1 MSEYGVTSNGVVIKR
16 LDTIIDELH
25 SELSEG
31 WGVNTRLNPKSY
43 LNVQLTAFADKIA
56 ELWEF
61 GAEVYY
67 SMYPSSATGISLD
80 NAAQFG
86 GSTREQA
93 AKTYYPIHCQG
104 IDGTVITTDT
114 MIRSDT
120 NPPINFIAAESK
132 GISRSTCNKAQIKV
146 LTVESDS
153 VYTVAL
159 NGLLYSYTAKEDD
172 DEAAILSGLAAAI
185 TSEEFTSKV
194 DNGLLFVEAVDM
206 QSSNALVLTE
216 NLTTESVTSV
226 INFGSEEYGEVV
238 LPNGTITKI
247 VKGVTGFQNCTNLI
261 DYIAGRLR
269 ETDVEF
275 RKSYVDKIFVRSSRM
290 LSSIKSAILQNV
302 QGVGSVA
309 AYENDTNE
317 TDSEGRPPHSI
328 EIVVDG
334 GSNTEIAEQ
343 ILDQKAGGITTYG
356 SIEVDV
362 PGEEGEDITIRFNRP
377 TYVYIW
383 FKVDVTMSQTESLPP
398 NYADLIK
405 ESIVSQ
411 MAGVEAGSKVITQKF
426 ISQIYKSV
434 AGIDYIDITAFSTP
448 DAAGKPGDYTER
460 TITISPRQRAVT
472 DETRIEVTLDG

>member
-16 LDTIIDELH
+16 LDTIMEELH

-31 WGVNTRLNPKSY
+31 WGINTRLNPKSY

-120 NPPINFIAAESK
+120 NPPINFIAAEAK
-132 GISRSTCNKAQIKV
+132 GISRSACNKAQIKV

-194 DNGLLFVEAVDM
+194 DNGLLFVEAVDI
-206 QSSNALVLTE
+206 QSSNALPSSCGL
-216 NLTTESVTSV
+216 
-226 INFGSEEYGEVV
+226 YPCCGERNPLV
-238 LPNGTITKI
+238 
-247 VKGVTGFQNCTNLI
+247 
-261 DYIAGRLR
+261 
-269 ETDVEF
+269 ET
-275 RKSYVDKIFVRSSRM
+275 M
-290 LSSIKSAILQNV
+290 
-302 QGVGSVA
+302 QG
-309 AYENDTNE
+309 
-317 TDSEGRPPHSI
+317 
-328 EIVVDG
+328 
-334 GSNTEIAEQ
+334 
-343 ILDQKAGGITTYG
+343 
-356 SIEVDV
+356 
-362 PGEEGEDITIRFNRP
+362 
-377 TYVYIW
+377 
-383 FKVDVTMSQTESLPP
+383 
-398 NYADLIK
+398 
-405 ESIVSQ
+405 
-411 MAGVEAGSKVITQKF
+411 
-426 ISQIYKSV
+426 
-434 AGIDYIDITAFSTP
+434 
-448 DAAGKPGDYTER
+448 
-460 TITISPRQRAVT
+460 
-472 DETRIEVTLDG
+472 